1 MESSGMCTELETL
14 GWGRGV
20 TFKPTPRTEA
30 LLRGV
35 GAIRTANPVFCS
47 VVQGHIRG
55 LRATRG
61 GWARGGGNLLCLLV
75 RFSCQV

>member
-30 LLRGV
+30 LLRGW
-35 GAIRTANPVFCS
+35 ARFALQTLSS
-47 VVQGHIRG
+47 VPWC
-55 LRATRG
+55 RATSG
-61 GWARGGGNLLCLLV
+61 V
-75 RFSCQV
+75 